1 MINLSPPRA
10 LSRFFSTIT
19 WFVPNEPRTLYLT
32 FDDGPMLGVTDWVL
46 DTLAQY
52 GAKAT
57 FFCLGRN
64 AERYTDLLERIRRE
78 GHAVGNHTYSHLRGY
93 NVSARD
99 YLWDVRIAN
108 DILHS
113 SLFRPPYARFTPAQ
127 LKALRPYFN
136 VVLWSVLSMDYSKWV
151 TPQRCASIVLNSC
164 RGGDVVVFH
173 DSYKAERNLRF
184 ALPLCLEYFSAMGY
198 QFAPLRSG
206 LCVPLES
213 KSIQKETRAE
223 EGEGVLLPEWI
234 SRR

>member
-10 LSRFFSTIT
+10 LSRFFSSIT
-19 WFVPNEPRTLYLT
+19 WFVPNDPGTLYLT
-32 FDDGPMLGVTDWVL
+32 FDDGPVPGVTDWVL

-64 AERYTDLLERIRRE
+64 AERYTELLERIRRE
-78 GHAVGNHTYSHLRGY
+78 GHTVGNHTYSHLRGY
-93 NVSARD
+93 NVSMRD

-127 LKALRPYFN
+127 FRALRPHFN
-136 VVLWSVLSMDYSKWV
+136 VVLWSVLSMDYSKWIS
-151 TPQRCASIVLNSC
+151 PQRCANIVLSRS

-173 DSYKAERNLRF
+173 DSYKAEPNLRF

-198 QFAPLRSG
+198 KFAPLRSG

-213 KSIQKETRAE
+213 KSTHNSPIPEGGE
-223 EGEGVLLPEWI
+223 EGLLPEWTF
-234 SRR
+234 RG